1 MTPPEIA
8 SPPVTIACFIS
19 PHGFGH
25 AARAS
30 AVLQA
35 LLARF
40 PALTIDLF
48 TQVPPWFFELTLTGH
63 FNYHSLLTDI
73 GMAQKN
79 SLTEDAA
86 ETARRLDEFLPFTA
100 DRLQPVVAQ
109 LQALDCRL
117 ALCDISPLGIAAA
130 RQAGIPAVLVENFTW
145 DWIYQGY
152 TAEEPRLDA
161 HAGYLRDIFAAA
173 DYRIQTEPYCAP
185 APAHLRTPP
194 VSRSPRTAPAQIRQ
208 ALGIPAEAKAVLLT
222 MGGIRWDYGTFHSLE
237 AVPDCYFII
246 PGPVDAVTL
255 RGNLALLPHRSQFFH
270 PDLVNA
276 VDAVVGKVGYSTLAE
291 VYHAG
296 IPFGYI
302 SREAFKES
310 AVLVDYVLKEM
321 RGIWVDPAR
330 FERGD
335 WVAQLPDL
343 LALPR
348 LRRECPNGADMI
360 ADFVGNLL

>member
-1 MTPPEIA
+1 MTVPVI
-8 SPPVTIACFIS
+8 SSQPVTMACFIS

-40 PALTIDLF
+40 PALQIELF
-48 TQVPPWFFELTLTGH
+48 TLVPPWFFEPTLAGH

-79 SLTEDAA
+79 SLTEDAP
-86 ETARRLDEFLPFTA
+86 ETARRLDAFLPFTIN
-100 DRLQPVVAQ
+100 RLRPVVNQ
-109 LQALDCRL
+109 LQALGCRL

-130 RQAGIPAVLVENFTW
+130 RLAGIPSVLVENFTW

-152 TAEEPRLDA
+152 TAEEPRLA
-161 HAGYLRDIFAAA
+161 THADYLQAVFAAA
-173 DYRIQTEPYCAP
+173 DYHIQTEPYCAL
-185 APAHLRTPP
+185 APADLRTPP

-208 ALGIPAEAKAVLLT
+208 ALGIPAAAKAILLT
-222 MGGIRWDYGTFHSLE
+222 MGGIQWDYGTFQSLE
-237 AVPDCYFII
+237 VISDCHFII
-246 PGPVDAVTL
+246 PGPVEVVTL
-255 RGNLALLPHRSQFFH
+255 RDNLALLPHRSQFFH

-302 SREAFKES
+302 SRDAFKES
-310 AVLVDYVLKEM
+310 AVLVDYVVREM
-321 RGIWVDPAR
+321 RGISIDAAR

-335 WVAQLPDL
+335 WVAQLPNL

-348 LRRECPNGADMI
+348 LRRECPNGAAVI
-360 ADFVGNLL
+360 AGFVGELL